1 MNRII
6 VKIGGEYTA
15 LCLGRRGETEA
26 TEIVFDVSELIAV
39 YGSGAAV
46 VLNKGVNDASAYPV
60 STTQDGSLVSWIITD
75 TETAYTGQGTA
86 ELLWYVGESLAKT
99 IVWTTFVAQDIGVPD
114 VTPPDPYQSWVD
126 TLTALGAETL
136 QNAQDAEAAQTAAET
151 AQGIAEDASEE
162 AWEYALASKSWAVG
176 GTDTR
181 EGEDVDNA
189 MYFADKA
196 EGFAVG
202 EQNGEPVEE
211 GSPYFMNNAAFYAG
225 VAGQAASNAG
235 WVYFYIDDEG
245 YLHYVKTANCDLDF
259 YIDVNGYLHVTNE
272 RRQ

>member
-1 MNRII
+1 MNTII

-26 TEIVFDVSELIAV
+26 TEIVFDVSELISV

-46 VLNKGVNDASAYPV
+46 VLNKRVNDASAYPV

-136 QNAQDAEAAQTAAET
+136 QNAQDAEAAQTEAETAQGKAEDAQEAAET
-151 AQGIAEDASEE
+151 AQSNAENAQASSETN
-162 AWEYALASKSWAVG
+162 ALKS
-176 GTDTR
+176 
-181 EGEDVDNA
+181 
-189 MYFADKA
+189 